1 MVAQMSTHEAA
12 AGNAAQ
18 IDYWNK
24 VAGLTWA
31 AFQSQLDR
39 QMEPLGVAA
48 MRVLSPAPGERVID
62 IGCGCGH
69 TSFALAERVGAEGA
83 ILGVDISQPMLDVAE
98 RRAAER
104 RAAGA
109 VQPRFRQADAQAD
122 DLGDAA
128 FDGAFS
134 RFGVMFFSEPVAAFR
149 NIRRALKPSGRLA
162 FVCWRP
168 LAENPWMSVPLAA
181 ARPILPPLAPPDPI
195 APGPFAF
202 SDPTRVEAILIAA
215 GFGSVRITPFDT
227 RIGSGGLDETMA
239 LTLRVGP
246 LGAAL
251 RENPALAPAVTDVVR
266 PALAAY
272 LTEQGVMLPAAVWI
286 VSAAKT

>member
-1 MVAQMSTHEAA
+1 MSANEAPA
-12 AGNAAQ
+12 RNAAQ
-18 IDYWNK
+18 IDYWNAA
-24 VAGLTWA
+24 AGLTWA
-31 AFQSQLDR
+31 AFQRQLDR
-39 QMEPLGVAA
+39 QLEPLGAEA
-48 MRVLSPAPGERVID
+48 MRVLSPAPGERLID

-69 TSFALAERVGAEGA
+69 TSFALAERVGPEGTV
-83 ILGVDISQPMLDVAE
+83 LGVDISQPMLEV
-98 RRAAER
+98 AER

-109 VQPRFRQADAQAD
+109 ARPHFRQADAQAD

-134 RFGVMFFSEPVAAFR
+134 RFGVMFFSEPAAAFR
-149 NIRRALKPSGRLA
+149 NIRRALTHSGRLS
-162 FVCWRP
+162 FVCWRS

-181 ARPILPPLAPPDPI
+181 ARPMLPPLPPPDPI

-202 SDPTRVEAILIAA
+202 SDPARVETILTEA
-215 GFGSVRITPFDT
+215 GFGSLRITPFDT

-251 RENPALAPAVTDVVR
+251 RENPELAPAVKDVVR
-266 PALAAY
+266 AALAAY
-272 LTEQGVMLPAAVWI
+272 LTDQGVMLPAAVWI